1 MGTSIAAQLAEH
13 PLPPAYKGPRGMV
26 LVALKRHGSLTA
38 RQLSEY
44 LGLSANAIRHHL
56 KELEGGAVIDHRREQ
71 RGVGAPTHAWYLSSS
86 GEALFPQRYKEILTE
101 VLDRVVAHS
110 GREAVVAALQARFAD
125 LARKLQPELRD
136 ASPERRMDV
145 VIRAL
150 VAEGFMA
157 EWQASADDEGGF
169 RLTEHHCAIRAVAE
183 RFPEICAAEVRFL
196 EEVLAA
202 AVQRET
208 HMLDGCTAC
217 EYHVRFAVPAE
228 PTLTVLQ
235 GSAGPTHEERQ

>member
-1 MGTSIAAQLAEH
+1 MGISIAEQLAEH

-38 RQLSEY
+38 RELSEQ
-44 LGLSANAIRHHL
+44 LGLSSNAVRHHL
-56 KELEGGAVIDHRREQ
+56 KELEAEAVIGYRREQ
-71 RGVGAPTHAWYLSSS
+71 RGVGAPTYAWYLSSS
-86 GEALFPQRYKEILTE
+86 GEALFPQRYKEMLTE
-101 VLDRVVAHS
+101 LLDRVMERS
-110 GREAVVAALQARFAD
+110 GREAVVAALQTRFAD
-125 LARKLQPELRD
+125 LTRKLQAELRD
-136 ASPERRMDV
+136 ATPERRMDV
-145 VIRAL
+145 VIRSL
-150 VAEGFMA
+150 VEGGFMA
-157 EWQASADDEGGF
+157 EWQANAEQGGF

-202 AVQRET
+202 AVQREA

-217 EYHVRFAVPAE
+217 EYHVRFGLPAD
-228 PTLTVLQ
+228 PTLTILQ

>member
-1 MGTSIAAQLAEH
+1 MGTSIAEQLAEH
-13 PLPPAYKGPRGMV
+13 PLPPAYKGPRGML
-26 LVALKRHGSLTA
+26 LVALKRFGSLTA
-38 RQLSEY
+38 RELAEH
-44 LGLSANAIRHHL
+44 LGLSSNAIRHHL
-56 KELEGGAVIDHRREQ
+56 KELEAEAVIGYRREQ
-71 RGVGAPTHAWYLSSS
+71 RGVGAPTYAWYLSPA
-86 GEALFPQRYKEILTE
+86 GEALFPQRYKEVLTE
-101 VLDRVVAHS
+101 LLDRVMEQT
-110 GREAVVAALQARFAD
+110 GREAVVAALETRFD
-125 LARKLQPELRD
+125 GLARKLQAELAN

-150 VAEGFMA
+150 VEGGFMA
-157 EWQASADDEGGF
+157 EWQAGDGAGGF

-196 EEVLAA
+196 EEVLSA

-217 EYHVRFAVPAE
+217 EYHVRFATTAE

-235 GSAGPTHEERQ
+235 GSAGPAREERQ